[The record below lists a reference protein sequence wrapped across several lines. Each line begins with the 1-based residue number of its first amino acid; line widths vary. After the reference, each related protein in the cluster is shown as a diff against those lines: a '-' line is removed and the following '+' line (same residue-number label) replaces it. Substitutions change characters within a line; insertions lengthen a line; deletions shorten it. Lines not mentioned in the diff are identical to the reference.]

1 MTNQPHNT
9 QELDEIIREMRYRVL
24 EDNGL
29 TVNGLTTIEQETKQA
44 ITDWHN
50 KQVEEATE
58 KAFTR
63 GYISGGIDEL
73 DRFLKE
79 R

>member
-1 MTNQPHNT
+1 MANQPHNT
-9 QELDEIIREMRYRVL
+9 QELDEAIEDFISLGEMISL
-24 EDNGL
+24 EDIAKL
-29 TVNGLTTIEQETKQA
+29 KQA
-44 ITDWHN
+44 ILDWHN
-50 KQVEEATE
+50 KQVEEAAE